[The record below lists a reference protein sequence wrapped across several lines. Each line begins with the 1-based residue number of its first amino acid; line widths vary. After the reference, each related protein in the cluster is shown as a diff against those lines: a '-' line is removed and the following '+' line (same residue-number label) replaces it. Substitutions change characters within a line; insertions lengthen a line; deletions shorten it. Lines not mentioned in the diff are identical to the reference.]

1 MACWAQPSTVPGPF
15 WMSPAEHQSLE
26 YSRLESCC
34 QYRRLDAQL
43 TVSNAP
49 IGMVCAD
56 HVSIVK
62 NYSVHFACQL
72 YPVLL
77 LWAPCASHHRGNYR
91 LRPTSLHVSRMTQA
105 IKEQQPFSTLACGR

>member
-15 WMSPAEHQSLE
+15 WTSPVEHQSLE

-34 QYRRLDAQL
+34 QYCRLGAQL

-49 IGMVCAD
+49 IGMVCGD
-56 HVSIVK
+56 HVSIVE
-62 NYSVHFACQL
+62 NYSVHFARQL

-77 LWAPCASHHRGNYR
+77 L
-91 LRPTSLHVSRMTQA
+91 
-105 IKEQQPFSTLACGR
+105 